1 MAIQVNGTQV
11 IGNSRELTNIASVD
25 ATTAASITAAGVGGG
40 GTVSLTAK
48 GSIAAG
54 DPVTLNTDGT
64 VSKCGQLQS
73 PTESFGVSAQRKT
86 VMYDTGNDATVVVYQ
101 GNNNDSYA
109 IVATYAN
116 GEYSFGSPVR
126 LNSQSTYDCTG
137 CYDPDSGKIFTVW
150 FNASSSNTGM
160 AMGTVSG
167 NSISFG
173 STYTFSQ
180 YTDALSACYDE
191 NVNRVVL
198 AYRDMTPNRGGV
210 RAASISGST
219 ITIGSQTTFQSSAV
233 RDPRVAYDSTNLKT
247 ALVYRHSA
255 SSDQGKGSVLTISGT
270 SVTVNSSSNFGSSTN
285 NEQNAIAFDANTN
298 KFVVAYKA
306 GSAGNIGRLVTGTI
320 SGTSISFSSEVQF
333 TSATAPAANWPGV
346 AYSTALSQCYVS
358 IAQGYIYPVTTS
370 GSTPSV
376 GTEFRLDNRN
386 EDSDLGYNP
395 DQSQFLY
402 VTDDGL
408 SGYNPAA
415 RPASF
420 VGVATAAMS
429 NGQTNDITVVG
440 GVNEAVSGLTVGA
453 PIYLENSGV
462 LGTTSTNSNGK
473 VGQALAANKLLITG
487 TSTTDP

>member
-73 PTESFGVSAQRKT
+73 PTEGFGVSAARKT

-109 IVATYAN
+109 MVATYAN

-210 RAASISGST
+210 RAASISGNS
-219 ITIGSQTTFQSSAV
+219 ITIGT
-233 RDPRVAYDSTNLKT
+233 
-247 ALVYRHSA
+247 H
-255 SSDQGKGSVLTISGT
+255 
-270 SVTVNSSSNFGSSTN
+270 
-285 NEQNAIAFDANTN
+285 E
-298 KFVVAYKA
+298 
-306 GSAGNIGRLVTGTI
+306 
-320 SGTSISFSSEVQF
+320 
-333 TSATAPAANWPGV
+333 
-346 AYSTALSQCYVS
+346 
-358 IAQGYIYPVTTS
+358 
-370 GSTPSV
+370 
-376 GTEFRLDNRN
+376 
-386 EDSDLGYNP
+386 
-395 DQSQFLY
+395 
-402 VTDDGL
+402 
-408 SGYNPAA
+408 
-415 RPASF
+415 
-420 VGVATAAMS
+420 
-429 NGQTNDITVVG
+429 
-440 GVNEAVSGLTVGA
+440 
-453 PIYLENSGV
+453 
-462 LGTTSTNSNGK
+462 
-473 VGQALAANKLLITG
+473 
-487 TSTTDP
+487 